1 MANELWNQRVLR
13 AQQITAE
20 RKGIDISIM
29 LPPRN
34 PSADGSTHQAEDA
47 VAAPAVAE
55 TAVAAPAVAE
65 TAGAD
70 VVAEAEAVVEA
81 TAPVAVAEATAPAAA
96 DRVAAAKARAAAKA
110 TSNGAPAVPTPAAKP
125 AAAPRP
131 APAKAAA
138 AEAAPAE
145 VGQSGMNRREFI
157 TYAWAAALG
166 LVTLEGGLATFQ
178 FMYPRFREGELGGK
192 FTLGAAS
199 GLPALEAP
207 PKADPDGKFW
217 LVNTDAGPKAIY
229 MVCTHLGCLYKWE
242 QSNNR
247 FECPCHGSKFSREG
261 FYIEGPA
268 ARSLD
273 QFIVEVEAGGVV
285 AVTED
290 SEEGAVPPAVP
301 SPDAVIRVN
310 TGKRIP
316 GRPAEDSPEKG
327 TG

>member
-34 PSADGSTHQAEDA
+34 PSADGSTHQAEEA
-47 VAAPAVAE
+47 VVEVAAPAVAE
-55 TAVAAPAVAE
+55 PAVAE
-65 TAGAD
+65 TAVAD
-70 VVAEAEAVVEA
+70 VVAEAEAVVETA
-81 TAPVAVAEATAPAAA
+81 APVAVAEATTPAAA

-110 TSNGAPAVPTPAAKP
+110 ASNGAPAVPTPAAKP

-131 APAKAAA
+131 APVKAAA

-178 FMYPRFREGELGGK
+178 FMYPRFKEGEFGGK
-192 FTLGAAS
+192 FVLGAAS
-199 GLPALEAP
+199 ALPPATEQ
-207 PKADPDGKFW
+207 PKANADGKFW
-217 LVNTDAGPKAIY
+217 LVNTEAGPLAIY

-242 QSNNR
+242 ASNNR

-268 ARSLD
+268 PRSLD
-273 QFIVEVEAGGVV
+273 QFVVEIDAGNTVEVTTDGEI
-285 AVTED
+285 
-290 SEEGAVPPAVP
+290 GAVPPPAP
-301 SPDAVIRVN
+301 SPTAEVRVN
-310 TGKRIP
+310 TGKRVK
-316 GRPAEDSPEKG
+316 GHPAADSPAKG
-327 TG
+327 EG

>member
-1 MANELWNQRVLR
+1 MANELWNERVLR

-20 RKGIDISIM
+20 RKGIDISVM

-34 PSADGSTHQAEDA
+34 PSADGSTHQAEEA
-47 VAAPAVAE
+47 VAAQAVAVS
-55 TAVAAPAVAE
+55 AV
-65 TAGAD
+65 AD

-81 TAPVAVAEATAPAAA
+81 AAPVAVAEAPAPAAA

-110 TSNGAPAVPTPAAKP
+110 ASNGAPAAPAPAAKP

-131 APAKAAA
+131 APAKAA

-178 FMYPRFREGELGGK
+178 FMYPRFKEGEFGGK
-192 FTLGAAS
+192 FVLGAAS
-199 GLPALEAP
+199 GLPAATEQPTAN
-207 PKADPDGKFW
+207 ADGKFW
-217 LVNTDAGPKAIY
+217 LVNTETGPMAIY

-242 QSNNR
+242 ASNNR

-268 ARSLD
+268 PRSLD
-273 QFIVEVEAGGVV
+273 QFVVEVEAGNTVE
-285 AVTED
+285 VTTDGEI
-290 SEEGAVPPAVP
+290 GAVPPSVP
-301 SPDAVIRVN
+301 SPTAEVRVN
-310 TGKRIP
+310 TGKRVK
-316 GRPAEDSPEKG
+316 GHPAVDSPAKG
-327 TG
+327 EG